1 MVHSIS
7 LQIAASISGSPK
19 VIDFL
24 VHLSF
29 PPATLL
35 SATIIL
41 HYLSLRA
48 SHIRLEGVIW
58 DLFTTGC
65 GSCQFRSSS
74 AFISTRFI
82 NLTSEVNE
90 TKENREGGN

>member
-48 SHIRLEGVIW
+48 SHIRLEGVI
-58 DLFTTGC
+58 
-65 GSCQFRSSS
+65 
-74 AFISTRFI
+74 
-82 NLTSEVNE
+82 
-90 TKENREGGN
+90 